1 MFTFNKKMT
10 GHAKDNNDEDDDYDW
25 TEDKSAPT
33 DVSRGKLSQFER
45 LCICNVALFKT
56 TPLANS
62 RKDQLLYQRKLSKPW
77 MIPMIRGHFQTLTKN
92 HGVRKKPHKFHDF
105 AGHWTKDS
113 SDVTN
118 NTPSVFSNFVDFG
131 PKFGR
136 GAIAR
141 EEWVWAKY
149 NRSRK
154 RRQLTPT
161 LLPWTVVRWK
171 YKYTNVMKNNNM
183 DLPINVNSW
192 LVY

>member
-1 MFTFNKKMT
+1 MQKTIMMKMMIT
-10 GHAKDNNDEDDDYDW
+10 
-25 TEDKSAPT
+25 TELMINQRPQMYPEASW
-33 DVSRGKLSQFER
+33 
-45 LCICNVALFKT
+45 
-56 TPLANS
+56 ANS
-62 RKDQLLYQRKLSKPW
+62 SVFAFATLPFSKPHHW
-77 MIPMIRGHFQTLTKN
+77 QTREKIIFCTSGNQVNLEWYPWSAVIFKHSQKRQN